1 MAANTNLAVVSQ
13 QSAKLNSEVAST
25 RNQLDRVD
33 NALHTSR
40 ISTVMGPE
48 LTVVDTTRLK
58 SRLGSSRIL

>member
-13 QSAKLNSEVAST
+13 QSAKLNNEVAST

-40 ISTVMGPE
+40 IST
-48 LTVVDTTRLK
+48 DR
-58 SRLGSSRIL
+58 S